1 MGISHIREHRGHRP
15 GLRNPHL
22 WIVVVLFA
30 FLTIWHFTELLA
42 GIPILGDI
50 SLPSFL
56 GLSRHSIERFLYLVL
71 ILYAGWT
78 LGTIGGTVLWLSS
91 GAAMLLRTFLV
102 SPQLRD
108 ALLESL
114 ASLTVAALAITLM
127 ASYEQSKRQQKNL
140 EEARSDVELSR
151 KRYEEL
157 FDNAS
162 DAIWVHDLEGNITL
176 ANGACERLT
185 GYPVSQLVGKNVREF
200 LTEEA
205 LALARQVRER
215 LLQGDIV
222 EHRYEQRLTKEDGSE
237 AIMQVSTRLT
247 LSNGKPQAFQN
258 LARDITAERRLQDN
272 LQFYLREVLQAQE
285 EERKRLARELHDD
298 ASQQILLL
306 THKVDNLASR
316 ANSYLPEE
324 LKEELS
330 ELYEI
335 SQRTYQGIK
344 HYAQAL
350 RPRILDDLGLVAA
363 LKWLAQ
369 EAREF
374 SGVEVEVA
382 IEATPPLPPETQLVL
397 FRIVQEALN
406 NVQRHS
412 GATRASVALKCHEDE
427 VEVTITDNGTGFDL
441 PKQLSEF
448 ARRGKLGLTGMEERA
463 RLIGGEIEVSSRKGG
478 GTCISVRAPMRL
490 HGMTND

>member
-1 MGISHIREHRGHRP
+1 VGISHIREHRGHRP
-15 GLRNPHL
+15 GLGNPHL
-22 WIVVVLFA
+22 WIIVVLFA
-30 FLTIWHFTELLA
+30 FLTIWHFTELLT

-50 SLPSFL
+50 SLPAFL
-56 GLSRHSIERFLYLVL
+56 GLSRHSIERFLYLL
-71 ILYAGWT
+71 LMLYAGWT
-78 LGTIGGTVLWLSS
+78 LGIVGGAIFWLS
-91 GAAMLLRTFLV
+91 GAVAMLLRTFHV

-108 ALLESL
+108 ALLESF
-114 ASLTVAALAITLM
+114 ASLAVAALAIVLM
-127 ASYEQSKRQQKNL
+127 ATYQQNKRQRRKL
-140 EEARSDVELSR
+140 EEARRDAELAR
-151 KRYEEL
+151 QRYEEL

-162 DAIWVHDLEGNITL
+162 DAIWVHDLEGKITL
-176 ANGACERLT
+176 ANKACERLT
-185 GYPVSQLVGKNVREF
+185 GYPVSQLAGKNVREF
-200 LTEEA
+200 LTAEA
-205 LALARQVRER
+205 MALAREVRER
-215 LLQGDIV
+215 LLRGDV
-222 EHRYEQRLTKEDGSE
+222 MEHRYEQRLTKEDGSE
-237 AIMQVSTRLT
+237 AIMQVSTRLIV
-247 LSNGKPQAFQN
+247 SNGKPQAFQN
-258 LARDITAERRLQDN
+258 MARDITAERRLQDN
-272 LQFYLREVLQAQE
+272 LQFYLRQVLQAQE

-306 THKVDNLASR
+306 THRVDNLASR
-316 ANSYLPEE
+316 AENYLPQE

-335 SQRTYQGIK
+335 SQRIYQGIK